1 MAKVDKSPLKEFI
14 DRLAEYG
21 AKGFEFDLGTEEP
34 VYNKV
39 PNKIGM
45 MVNGEVR
52 RIKIY
57 IELKKQSQ

>member
-1 MAKVDKSPLKEFI
+1 MEELH
-14 DRLAEYG
+14 
-21 AKGFEFDLGTEEP
+21 FDLLKKGITQESGPEEP